1 MEYLNK
7 IKTHA
12 EGHPEAPAFLIQGS
26 YLTYGELKRN
36 VLYLSGY
43 LEAHYPKG
51 GSVPFYAEDHPHT
64 YSLILACLFTGRPF
78 VPIHPHHPESRNQ
91 RILEVLGGTSPLH
104 PSDIKPDAGD
114 TPGIWPRL
122 PESHQAAYILFTSG
136 STGIP
141 KGVPISH
148 GALEA
153 FMNACDSAGLGNITG
168 KKCLQSFDLTFDLSI
183 FGYLYPL
190 VQGAC
195 VCTLGDTG
203 LKQLQ
208 AAELLEEEEI
218 HTALMVPS
226 LVRLLQ
232 GLFDRL
238 EFPALRQLLFCGE
251 ALPADLIR
259 DFLPCVP
266 NAVIRNMYG
275 PTEATI
281 FCMEYV
287 LPANP
292 EEWKQQNGILSI
304 GKPLS
309 GTWVALD
316 SEGQLLLSGPQL
328 SPGYLNAVS
337 GRADAFVV
345 KNQARWYQTGDVAA
359 CDDSGH
365 YYFRGRMDQQVKV
378 QGYRIELEEVEY
390 HLNRLA
396 APALAVVVAVKDIS
410 GGDALHAFVNT
421 PGLDMEALRKSAEDS
436 LPAYMVP
443 TAWHGIEAFP
453 LNVNGKT
460 DRKALAELVY
470 G

>member
-1 MEYLNK
+1 MRYLEK
-7 IKTHA
+7 IKFHA
-12 EGHPEAPAFLIQGS
+12 EGQPEAPAFLIQGR

-36 VLYLSGY
+36 VLGFSAYLD
-43 LEAHYPKG
+43 AHFPPG
-51 GSVPFYAEDHPHT
+51 GAVPFYAEDHFHT

-78 VPIHPHHPESRNQ
+78 VPIHPHHPEARNQ
-91 RILEVLGGTSPLH
+91 RILEVLGSPELVQ
-104 PSDIKPDAGD
+104 PSHIQPDETAALNA
-114 TPGIWPRL
+114 WPAL
-122 PESHQAAYILFTSG
+122 PESHQTAYILFTSG

-141 KGVPISH
+141 KGVPITHS
-148 GALEA
+148 ALEA
-153 FMNACDSAGLGNITG
+153 FMDACDAAGLGNITG
-168 KKCLQSFDLTFDLSI
+168 KKCLQSFDLTFDLSV
-183 FGYLYPL
+183 FGYLFPL

-226 LVRLLQ
+226 LIRLLQ

-251 ALPADLIR
+251 ALSADLIR

-287 LPANP
+287 LPADP

-309 GTWVALD
+309 GTRVALD
-316 SEGQLLLSGPQL
+316 AEGQLLLSGPQL
-328 SPGYLNAVS
+328 SPGYLNPVS
-337 GRADAFVV
+337 GRADAFRVQ
-345 KNQARWYQTGDVAA
+345 NQERWYQTGDVAV
-359 CDDSGH
+359 CDNSGH
-365 YYFRGRMDQQVKV
+365 YYFRGRIDQQVKV

-396 APALAVVVAVKDIS
+396 APALAVVVAVKDAS
-410 GGDALHAFVNT
+410 GGDALHAFVNA
-421 PGLDMEALRKSAEDS
+421 PGLDLEALRKSAENS

-443 TAWHGIEAFP
+443 VAWHGIEAFP

-460 DRKALAELVY
+460 DRKALAGLVY